1 MIESVFLY
9 SLRSAFVLALLYIP
23 YMLILRKEKFF
34 RLNRIVLLLILL
46 FSLVLP
52 AIDIHLLAWEDF
64 TPVRTAFRQQFSGSA
79 GQDSAVLLPVVA
91 VEVRDAAS
99 FMSPW
104 KWTSILFV
112 MGMLVVALWRIFQV
126 VQMGVVMRRGSLW
139 KQTSDGIHIYC
150 HADDVPPYS
159 WMNSVV
165 ISERDYREN
174 GREILLHESA
184 HVRARHS
191 LDLLFLALVQTLQWW
206 NPLVYILGISLRDV
220 HEYEA
225 DDSVLR
231 HGVSARAYQLLLIKK
246 VVGSSSYAF
255 ANNFDHSLIIK
266 RITMMQKSKSGK
278 WMYSKV
284 LYILPMATLALSAF
298 ATASSSNL
306 SAGVAESRSVADTED
321 KVSTFAADLQGN
333 GPENVFGALSLSD
346 NISMGPVDVGS
357 KIGKYDADSTARTI
371 WTKVDFCTA
380 PEHLPEFPG
389 GMAAMMEYL
398 SKTVKYPAEAIAAG
412 VQGRVLVEFFVNDD
426 GSVGTIGLIRPV
438 GFGDCSPNGN
448 IPLADVVVADHRDKC
463 RAQDKGLSAEE
474 EAAFRAGVEAIIN
487 EAVRV
492 VEKMPRWTPGYE
504 DKARTKSCVTRFTLP
519 ILFRL
524 G

>member
-1 MIESVFLY
+1 MIESVFIY
-9 SLRSAFVLALLYIP
+9 SLRSALVLVLLYIP
-23 YMLILRKEKFF
+23 YMLILRKESFF
-34 RLNRIVLLLILL
+34 RLNRVVLLLILL
-46 FSLVLP
+46 LSMVLP
-52 AIDIHLLAWEDF
+52 AIDIHLLAWDDLA
-64 TPVRTAFRQQFSGSA
+64 PVMAAFRQQLSGSA
-79 GQDSAVLLPVVA
+79 GQDSAILLPDVT
-91 VEVRDAAS
+91 VEVRDTVS
-99 FMSPW
+99 SVSLW
-104 KWTSILFV
+104 RWTSVFFV
-112 MGMLVVALWRIFQV
+112 TGMLVVALWRIFQV

-139 KQTSDGIHIYC
+139 RQSRDGIHIYC
-150 HADDVPPYS
+150 HADEVSPYS

-206 NPLVYILGISLRDV
+206 NPLAYILGISLRDV

-266 RITMMQKSKSGK
+266 RITMMQKSKSGM

-298 ATASSSNL
+298 ATVGSSNL
-306 SAGVAESRSVADTED
+306 FAGVAESGSVTDSED
-321 KVSTFAADLQGN
+321 KVSTFVADLQGN
-333 GPENVFGALSLSD
+333 GPENVFGALPLSD
-346 NISMGPVDVGS
+346 NTSMGPVDVGS
-357 KIGKYDADSTARTI
+357 KKGKYDADSTARTT
-371 WTKVDFCTA
+371 WTKVNFCTT

-438 GFGDCSPNGN
+438 GFGGCSPKDDT
-448 IPLADVVVADHRDKC
+448 PLADVVVADHRDKC

-492 VEKMPRWTPGYE
+492 VKEMPRWTPGYE
-504 DKARTKSCVTRFTLP
+504 DKARTKPCVTRFTLP
-519 ILFRL
+519 IVFRL